1 MKILILNGPN
11 LNLLG
16 QREPHIYGVMGL
28 EELINALVDHGK
40 TLGAKVSHFQSN
52 SEGRTIDRIH
62 SAGEDMDAIILNPG
76 AYSHYSYAIRD
87 AISSV
92 GLPVIEVHISNI
104 SAREPFR
111 ETSVT
116 APVCLGQI
124 SGLGLKGY
132 FLALDYLADLLRE
145 QGAKINQ

>member
-1 MKILILNGPN
+1 
-11 LNLLG
+11 
-16 QREPHIYGVMGL
+16 MGL

-40 TLGAKVSHFQSN
+40 TLGGAKVSHFQSN
-52 SEGRTIDRIH
+52 SEGRIIDRIH
-62 SAGEDMDAIILNPG
+62 SAGGEDMDAIILNPG

-116 APVCLGQI
+116 APVCLGPN
-124 SGLGLKGY
+124 
-132 FLALDYLADLLRE
+132 F
-145 QGAKINQ
+145 GAGP